1 MAYYSNWYKQKVNSS
16 SEGVLSTSSITL
28 LTPAQVTVSS
38 VRDRLVYNIE
48 YKQNPE
54 ENDRKPSERRTRQS
68 TVSSTTS
75 AFAAANVVAGKFQ
88 NHQRNHTR
96 RHTRKSSSESDSS
109 FVSNLSVLS
118 DISED
123 CMWDD
128 WIVKF
133 LDKKDVTADDA
144 QMEDWVSSRYKVF

>member
-1 MAYYSNWYKQKVNSS
+1 MAYYSNWYKQKVNNG
-16 SEGVLSTSSITL
+16 SESVVTATSTNTL

-54 ENDRKPSERRTRQS
+54 ETVSKPSGRRNRES
-68 TVSSTTS
+68 TVSSSTS
-75 AFAAANVVAGKFQ
+75 AFAAASAVTAKFQ
-88 NHQRNHTR
+88 HHQRNHTR
-96 RHTRKSSSESDSS
+96 RHTRKSSSESYSS
-109 FVSNLSVLS
+109 YVSNLSVLS

-128 WIVKF
+128 WIVKY
-133 LDKKDVTADDA
+133 LDKKNVAVDDA
-144 QMEDWVSSRYKVF
+144 QMEEWIFETM

>member
-1 MAYYSNWYKQKVNSS
+1 MAYYSSWYKQKFNNNG
-16 SEGVLSTSSITL
+16 SESAITSTSTNTL

-54 ENDRKPSERRTRQS
+54 EIVSKPTGRRNRER
-68 TVSSTTS
+68 TVSSSTS
-75 AFAAANVVAGKFQ
+75 TFAAASALTAKFQ

-96 RHTRKSSSESDSS
+96 RHTRKSSTESYSS
-109 FVSNLSVLS
+109 YVSNLSVLS

-128 WIVKF
+128 WIVKY
-133 LDKKDVTADDA
+133 LDKKDAAVDDA
-144 QMEDWVSSRYKVF
+144 QMEDWIFETM